1 MATGNTLV
9 GLLALDHGGDAH
21 FYTDEEIALT
31 KAVAKLG
38 ALVIE
43 RERLLHERANARA
56 NELALREANQRM
68 DEFMGIA
75 SHELKTPMTTI
86 KGYVQLVARRLK
98 NSSLQESIRLPELQ
112 QSLATSA
119 ELLERSDVQISRLT
133 RLVNELLDAHVFKPT
148 SLSSTESHAT

>member
-1 MATGNTLV
+1 MPELVARLRANEVLILDMTQPPFDAAPNPYNIHIMLTAPMATGNTLV
-9 GLLALDHGGDAH
+9 GLLFLDHGGDTH
-21 FYTDEEIALT
+21 IYTDDEIALT

-75 SHELKTPMTTI
+75 SHELKTPIDHHQGLCPVSRT
-86 KGYVQLVARRLK
+86 
-98 NSSLQESIRLPELQ
+98 SPE
-112 QSLATSA
+112 
-119 ELLERSDVQISRLT
+119 
-133 RLVNELLDAHVFKPT
+133 K
-148 SLSSTESHAT
+148 